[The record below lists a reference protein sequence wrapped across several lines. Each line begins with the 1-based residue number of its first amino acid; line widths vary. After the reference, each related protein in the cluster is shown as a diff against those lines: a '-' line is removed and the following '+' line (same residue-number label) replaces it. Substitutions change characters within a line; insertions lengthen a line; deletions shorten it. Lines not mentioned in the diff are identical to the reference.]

1 MAGRTSLPIHGAP
14 PRDDYN
20 KLPEEQKTQI
30 NEAFELFDNNDD
42 GRLDYNEFR
51 FCMRALGF
59 ELPKQETYGYLTKY
73 GIPPAGWP
81 AERGECTPPWR
92 QFTLQTTQ
100 AVAGQLMA
108 KRDPMEELRR
118 AFRLFDVDSKGIITA
133 EDLQRVS
140 REIGQAL
147 EDSEIQNMI
156 QEFDSN
162 GKGGVS
168 EDEFT
173 KLMMSKK

>member
-1 MAGRTSLPIHGAP
+1 M
-14 PRDDYN
+14 
-20 KLPEEQKTQI
+20 Q
-30 NEAFELFDNNDD
+30 
-42 GRLDYNEFR
+42 
-51 FCMRALGF
+51 AL
-59 ELPKQETYGYLTKY
+59 
-73 GIPPAGWP
+73 
-81 AERGECTPPWR
+81 
-92 QFTLQTTQ
+92 
-100 AVAGQLMA
+100 AGQLIA
-108 KRDPMEELRR
+108 RRDPTEELRR
-118 AFRLFDVDSKGIITA
+118 AFRLFDVDAKGIITA
-133 EDLQRVS
+133 DDLQRVS